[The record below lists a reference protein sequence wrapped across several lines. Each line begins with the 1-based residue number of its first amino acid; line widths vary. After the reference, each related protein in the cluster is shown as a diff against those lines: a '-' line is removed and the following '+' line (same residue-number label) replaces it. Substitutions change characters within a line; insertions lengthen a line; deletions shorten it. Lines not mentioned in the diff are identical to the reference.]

1 MEDYDSNLVFKC
13 RYGPPVIHML
23 VQVTDHSP
31 ILLDV
36 PILFRMSDLTQ
47 QGFSLGDW
55 RGQGW
60 LKYRPR
66 ESVLT
71 LTSWEPNVEENKIA
85 IEYEI
90 ILQHAEREKKNT
102 VNLCESYLKFL
113 PSAFY
118 LEPIAICSRSIL
130 DFFAV

>member
-1 MEDYDSNLVFKC
+1 
-13 RYGPPVIHML
+13 ML

-36 PILFRMSDLTQ
+36 PILFRMSDLTK
-47 QGFSLGDW
+47 QGFMLGDW

-60 LKYRPR
+60 MKYRPR
-66 ESVLT
+66 ESVLALT
-71 LTSWEPNVEENKIA
+71 LWEPNVDENKIV

-90 ILQHAEREKKNT
+90 NLQLAEGEKKNT
-102 VNLCESYLKFL
+102 VDLCESYLKFL

-118 LEPIAICSRSIL
+118 LEPIATCSRSIM